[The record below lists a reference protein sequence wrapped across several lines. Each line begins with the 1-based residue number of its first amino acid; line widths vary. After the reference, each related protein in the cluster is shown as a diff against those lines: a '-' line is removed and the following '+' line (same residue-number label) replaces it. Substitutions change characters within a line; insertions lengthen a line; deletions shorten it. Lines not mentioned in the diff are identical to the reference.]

1 MGRNGTKGPPLQNR
15 TETLRVIHTL
25 FIPHNIPSAHR
36 PVYMSRAD
44 EIKPF
49 FFNNENEFLRGVM
62 QPLVGQS
69 IRLQRFQS
77 QIYIFLGGG
86 EGLALIFYRSG
97 PKLKWNWMKKKLRC
111 WIQTKW
117 ISHTRNEVKRLFGD
131 RTRTDSGAALV
142 FSNSLVCSIVFEV
155 LPEQMDTLAIQNVY

>member
-1 MGRNGTKGPPLQNR
+1 MVASSMGRNGTKGPPLQNR

-77 QIYIFLGGG
+77 QIYINFFFLGGG
-86 EGLALIFYRSG
+86 VALIFLQLR
-97 PKLKWNWMKKKLRC
+97 PQIKMKLNEKKSLDAEYKL
-111 WIQTKW
+111 
-117 ISHTRNEVKRLFGD
+117 SE
-131 RTRTDSGAALV
+131 
-142 FSNSLVCSIVFEV
+142 
-155 LPEQMDTLAIQNVY
+155 

>member
-1 MGRNGTKGPPLQNR
+1 MKDT
-15 TETLRVIHTL
+15 TCEVIV
-25 FIPHNIPSAHR
+25 FIPYLSLTTSHQPIAPCI
-36 PVYMSRAD
+36 SRAD
-44 EIKPF
+44 EIKSF
-49 FFNNENEFLRGVM
+49 FFLNNENEFLRSVM

-97 PKLKWNWMKKKLRC
+97 PKLKWNWMKKKFRR